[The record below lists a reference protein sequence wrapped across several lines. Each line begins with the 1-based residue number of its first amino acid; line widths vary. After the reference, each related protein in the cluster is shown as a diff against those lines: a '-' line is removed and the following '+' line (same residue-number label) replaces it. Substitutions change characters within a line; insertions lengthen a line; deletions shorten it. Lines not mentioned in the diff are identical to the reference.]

1 MNEQRLA
8 FEENMSKKE
17 NQMKELDRV
26 SKSLS
31 EELKNLHLEVKVK
44 RDSED
49 QMKQVL
55 KEYEK
60 TISELVAEKEREK
73 LTSEEER
80 LRLIAER
87 DQAVEDLRV
96 SNRFIFFLLI
106 LRIMYPF
113 YSKIL
118 TRKIH
123 LRSFSKVKNA
133 NAQSLLLQNVK
144 KIFRSR
150 IYLHNLF

>member
-1 MNEQRLA
+1 MIFTYFQFLEEDEAVNEQRLA

-17 NQMKELDRV
+17 SQMKELDRV

-31 EELKNLHLEVKVK
+31 DELKNLQLEIKIK

-60 TISELVAEKEREK
+60 TISELVADKEREK
-73 LTSEEER
+73 LSYDEER
-80 LRLIAER
+80 LRLTAER

-96 SNRFIFFLLI
+96 RTVFDI
-106 LRIMYPF
+106 
-113 YSKIL
+113 
-118 TRKIH
+118 
-123 LRSFSKVKNA
+123 
-133 NAQSLLLQNVK
+133 
-144 KIFRSR
+144 
-150 IYLHNLF
+150 

>member
-1 MNEQRLA
+1 MRVSSALILIFTYFQFAEEDEAVNEQRLA

-17 NQMKELDRV
+17 SQMKELDRV

-31 EELKNLHLEVKVK
+31 DELKNLQLEIKIK

-60 TISELVAEKEREK
+60 TISELVADKEREK
-73 LTSEEER
+73 LSYDEER
-80 LRLIAER
+80 LRLTAER

-96 SNRFIFFLLI
+96 RTVFQI
-106 LRIMYPF
+106 
-113 YSKIL
+113 
-118 TRKIH
+118 
-123 LRSFSKVKNA
+123 
-133 NAQSLLLQNVK
+133 
-144 KIFRSR
+144 
-150 IYLHNLF
+150 

>member
-1 MNEQRLA
+1 MNEQRVA

-96 SNRFIFFLLI
+96 GFI
-106 LRIMYPF
+106 MPNT
-113 YSKIL
+113 S
-118 TRKIH
+118 
-123 LRSFSKVKNA
+123 
-133 NAQSLLLQNVK
+133 
-144 KIFRSR
+144 
-150 IYLHNLF
+150 

>member
-1 MNEQRLA
+1 MIFTYFQFLEEDEAVNEQRLA

-17 NQMKELDRV
+17 SQMKELDRV

-31 EELKNLHLEVKVK
+31 DELKNLQLEIKIK

-60 TISELVAEKEREK
+60 TISELVADKEREK
-73 LTSEEER
+73 LSYDEER
-80 LRLIAER
+80 LRLTAER

-96 SNRFIFFLLI
+96 RTIFQI
-106 LRIMYPF
+106 
-113 YSKIL
+113 
-118 TRKIH
+118 
-123 LRSFSKVKNA
+123 
-133 NAQSLLLQNVK
+133 
-144 KIFRSR
+144 
-150 IYLHNLF
+150 

>member
-17 NQMKELDRV
+17 SQMKELDRV

-31 EELKNLHLEVKVK
+31 DELKNLQLEIKIK

-60 TISELVAEKEREK
+60 TISELVADKEREK
-73 LTSEEER
+73 LSYDEER
-80 LRLIAER
+80 LRLTAER

-96 SNRFIFFLLI
+96 RTVFHSVEILDFFN
-106 LRIMYPF
+106 PQCG
-113 YSKIL
+113 KPV
-118 TRKIH
+118 T
-123 LRSFSKVKNA
+123 
-133 NAQSLLLQNVK
+133 
-144 KIFRSR
+144 
-150 IYLHNLF
+150 

>member
-1 MNEQRLA
+1 MIFTFFQFLEEDEAVNEQRLA

-17 NQMKELDRV
+17 SQMKELDRV

-31 EELKNLHLEVKVK
+31 DELKNLQLEIKIK

-60 TISELVAEKEREK
+60 TISELVADKEREK
-73 LTSEEER
+73 LSYDEER
-80 LRLIAER
+80 LRLTAER

-96 SNRFIFFLLI
+96 RTIFQI
-106 LRIMYPF
+106 
-113 YSKIL
+113 
-118 TRKIH
+118 
-123 LRSFSKVKNA
+123 
-133 NAQSLLLQNVK
+133 
-144 KIFRSR
+144 
-150 IYLHNLF
+150 

>member
-1 MNEQRLA
+1 MVWKPFQTGFFKLESALILIFTFFQFLEEDEAVNEQRLA

-17 NQMKELDRV
+17 SQMKELDRV

-31 EELKNLHLEVKVK
+31 DELKNLQLEIKIK

-60 TISELVAEKEREK
+60 TISELVADKEREK
-73 LTSEEER
+73 LSYDEER
-80 LRLIAER
+80 LRLTAER

-96 SNRFIFFLLI
+96 
-106 LRIMYPF
+106 RIVF
-113 YSKIL
+113 QI
-118 TRKIH
+118 
-123 LRSFSKVKNA
+123 
-133 NAQSLLLQNVK
+133 
-144 KIFRSR
+144 
-150 IYLHNLF
+150 

>member
-1 MNEQRLA
+1 MIFTFFQFLEEDEAVNEQRLA

-17 NQMKELDRV
+17 SQMKELDRV

-31 EELKNLHLEVKVK
+31 DELKNLQLEIKIK

-60 TISELVAEKEREK
+60 TISELVADKEREK
-73 LTSEEER
+73 LSYDEER
-80 LRLIAER
+80 LRLTAER

-96 SNRFIFFLLI
+96 RTIFQ
-106 LRIMYPF
+106 M
-113 YSKIL
+113 
-118 TRKIH
+118 
-123 LRSFSKVKNA
+123 
-133 NAQSLLLQNVK
+133 
-144 KIFRSR
+144 
-150 IYLHNLF
+150 

>member
-1 MNEQRLA
+1 MIFTYFQFAEEDEAVNEQRLA

-17 NQMKELDRV
+17 SQMKELDRV

-31 EELKNLHLEVKVK
+31 DELKNLQLEIKIK

-60 TISELVAEKEREK
+60 TISELVADKEREK
-73 LTSEEER
+73 LSYDEER
-80 LRLIAER
+80 LRLTAER

-96 SNRFIFFLLI
+96 RTVFQI
-106 LRIMYPF
+106 
-113 YSKIL
+113 
-118 TRKIH
+118 
-123 LRSFSKVKNA
+123 
-133 NAQSLLLQNVK
+133 
-144 KIFRSR
+144 
-150 IYLHNLF
+150 

>member
-17 NQMKELDRV
+17 SQMKELDRV

-31 EELKNLHLEVKVK
+31 EELKHLQLEVKVK
-44 RDSED
+44 RDSEE

-60 TISELVAEKEREK
+60 TISELVADKEREK
-73 LTSEEER
+73 LTYEEEQ
-80 LRLIAER
+80 LRLKAER

-96 SNRFIFFLLI
+96 SYFYNFFE
-106 LRIMYPF
+106 
-113 YSKIL
+113 
-118 TRKIH
+118 
-123 LRSFSKVKNA
+123 
-133 NAQSLLLQNVK
+133 
-144 KIFRSR
+144 
-150 IYLHNLF
+150 

>member
-1 MNEQRLA
+1 MIFTYFQYLEEDEAVNEQRLA

-17 NQMKELDRV
+17 SQMKELDRV

-31 EELKNLHLEVKVK
+31 DELKNLQLEIKIK

-60 TISELVAEKEREK
+60 TISELVADKEREK
-73 LTSEEER
+73 LSYDEER
-80 LRLIAER
+80 LRLTAER

-96 SNRFIFFLLI
+96 RSTIFQI
-106 LRIMYPF
+106 
-113 YSKIL
+113 
-118 TRKIH
+118 
-123 LRSFSKVKNA
+123 
-133 NAQSLLLQNVK
+133 
-144 KIFRSR
+144 
-150 IYLHNLF
+150 